1 MMLFL
6 AAAARRISAPTL
18 MIRQVACEVWWQLRP
33 RHPALSPCPQTWPA
47 PEPVH
52 LAQAIYGFEADDVL
66 TANIGDGAAN
76 VCLAVGTLAE
86 FASDIRGEARIRWL
100 GHHSQRSHNLV
111 IEKHIE
117 VRRLAQRNAKRLLY
131 GVIEN
136 RIASGVGKIP
146 NDNHVLFGK
155 LGSSS
160 ARVIKIACR
169 RENSDQ

>member
-1 MMLFL
+1 LRAKFGGSFAQGIQHFL
-6 AAAARRISAPTL
+6 LARRRGLLLSQSIS
-18 MIRQVACEVWWQLRP
+18 
-33 RHPALSPCPQTWPA
+33 
-47 PEPVH
+47 
-52 LAQAIYGFEADDVL
+52 AQAIYGFEADDVL
-66 TANIGDGAAN
+66 TANIGYGAAN